1 MVIGVRFN
9 DFGVMV
15 VDEYI
20 DIVNEKIISV
30 SIVLLLSRLC
40 NFLIFR
46 LKILCKW
53 CIIFFVFLAV
63 GYLSLLLVG
72 WLLVMG

>member
-30 SIVLLLSRLC
+30 SIVLLSSRLC

-53 CIIFFVFLAV
+53 CIIFFVFLVV

>member
-1 MVIGVRFN
+1 MAIGARFN
-9 DFGVMV
+9 DFGVTV

-30 SIVLLLSRLC
+30 SIVLLSSRLR

-46 LKILCKW
+46 LKILRKW
-53 CIIFFVFLAV
+53 RIIFFVFLVV
-63 GYLSLLLVG
+63 GYLSLLLAG
-72 WLLVMG
+72 WLLVTG